1 MASGQPLT
9 EGKDSA
15 FTALISGNI
24 DLVRFAFVSF
34 RSRALGLVFVVSVV
48 ASGCSHVHSAADSTT
63 STTTTT
69 PAASATGESVYAN
82 LGNFTVGVTT
92 LRLSTG
98 NDVEV
103 WYPANGGV
111 GVGADVYDVRS
122 FLPAALSQRL
132 GAGVHAYVSTIANR
146 NVSVGAAG
154 ETFPLVVFSHGYGG
168 FRDESTFLMTRLASW
183 GMVVAAPEQPSSDLA
198 HVLAPAASRVQS
210 DVEDLRATI
219 DLMQHANAPG
229 SPFAGRVDLSKIAT
243 VGFDAGGPAA
253 ATEAADPRVDGYVVL
268 AANNAA
274 SAGSDQLSHAVL
286 PKKPSLFVAG
296 AADRI
301 ASVDN
306 TNALYRVAPPPS
318 YEWVL
323 AGAGHNAFDDLCV
336 VAKDQGGLIAWADK
350 GGIGSAF
357 PAALRTDLTDGC
369 APPDLDVTKTWT
381 VIDQVVTAFLR
392 HLIGPDSTPVG
403 LGPAGVRTI
412 GGVKVSVSARLG

>member
-1 MASGQPLT
+1 
-9 EGKDSA
+9 
-15 FTALISGNI
+15 LISGNI
-24 DLVRFAFVSF
+24 YLVRFALVSF
-34 RSRALGLVFVVSVV
+34 RSRALGFVLVVSVV
-48 ASGCSHVHSAADSTT
+48 ASGCSHGHPAAE
-63 STTTTT
+63 STTTSA
-69 PAASATGESVYAN
+69 PAASTAGETVYAR

-111 GVGADVYDVRS
+111 GVGADAYDFRS

-146 NVSVGAAG
+146 NVEAGAAG
-154 ETFPLVVFSHGYGG
+154 ETFPLVVFSHGYAG

-183 GMVVAAPEQPSSDLA
+183 GMFVAAPDHPSRDLA
-198 HVLAPAASRVQS
+198 HVLAPAAGHVQS
-210 DVEDLRATI
+210 DVDDLRATI
-219 DLMQHANAPG
+219 DLLQHANASG
-229 SPFAGRVDLSKIAT
+229 GPFAGRIDLSKIAT

-253 ATEAADPRVDGYVVL
+253 ATVAADPRVDGYVVL
-268 AANNAA
+268 AANNGA
-274 SAGSDQLSHAVL
+274 SAGSDQLSHTVL

-296 AADRI
+296 AADRV
-301 ASVDN
+301 ASVAD
-306 TNALYRVAPPPS
+306 TTALYRAAPPPS

-336 VAKDQGGLIAWADK
+336 AAKDQGGLIGVADK
-350 GGIGSAF
+350 GGIGSSF

-369 APPDLDVTKTWT
+369 VPPDLDVTKTWT

-392 HLIGPDSTPVG
+392 HLIGPDPAAVG
-403 LGPAGVRTI
+403 VGPAGARTI
-412 GGVKVSVSARLG
+412 DGVNVSVAARLG